1 MLSEYSFMTKLRLFH
16 IIIEYLKTQD
26 EVDADKILEDIAT
39 ALPYDNP
46 KILQTMVA
54 WGRYAGIMDY
64 NANNN
69 TVFVP
74 HEDEAEATP

>member
-1 MLSEYSFMTKLRLFH
+1 V
-16 IIIEYLKTQD
+16 IEYLKLED
-26 EVDADKILEDIAT
+26 EVEAERILKDIAT

-46 KILQTMVA
+46 EKILQTMIA

-64 NANNN
+64 NANSQ

-74 HEDEAEATP
+74 RDEGEEKEA